1 MASIPATNLVSRA
14 TSGRTMADYGSMIR
28 RRWKY
33 PATIIPAVILLAVF
47 VAYILPVTYRGVA
60 TIMLEPSSIPKELV
74 STTVRD
80 TEDVPAF
87 AQEQLE
93 LVRRRIM
100 TPELL
105 EPIVRKIDPYPDR
118 KDLDVEGKAVLLG
131 QDTSVE
137 RVDPITGKPLDS
149 STAFNIYYLNSNR
162 ILAKKIEREIVE
174 LYLTYN
180 RRTRAESATAAYEFL
195 KTQATDLENQMVAM
209 EQKLAAFKAKYGG
222 SLPEMQTHN
231 LTRIDSLQHDIENAQ
246 RELLVAE
253 QKESDLQL
261 QLNSI
266 SPSLTSAV
274 SDWRVQL
281 AKLKADLID
290 AQQKYTPVHPE
301 VKRLQRAIAD
311 LQAQGSASMK
321 VGAAAPDNPDY
332 LQVKSQLDAAK
343 REVENLRAVE
353 SRARSDMSTYEKNLT
368 TAPNVQREY
377 TQLSRDY
384 DNARARYED
393 LQTKMKNAALAQT
406 METEAKGERFT
417 LLHEPGVPH
426 VPYYPNRLGI
436 ILLGIVLG
444 CALAFGVLATVEA
457 ADPSVRGSSDLSHL
471 LDVDTLGVVPMML
484 NASDKRKRKLGW
496 ATAIVAYGAATAFV
510 VMTVLRTAA

>member
-1 MASIPATNLVSRA
+1 
-14 TSGRTMADYGSMIR
+14 MADYGSLIR

-33 PATIIPAVILLAVF
+33 PVLIVPASILLAVAT
-47 VAYILPVTYRGVA
+47 AYLLPVSYRAVA
-60 TIMLEPSSIPKELV
+60 TIMLEPSSIPKDLV

-80 TEDVPAF
+80 MEDIPAY
-87 AQEQLE
+87 AQQELE

-105 EPIVRKIDPYPDR
+105 EPIVKKIDPYPNR
-118 KDLDVEGKAVLLG
+118 KDLDTEGKALLLG
-131 QDTSVE
+131 ADTSVE
-137 RVDPITGKPLDS
+137 RIDPITGKPLDS
-149 STAFNIYYLNSNR
+149 STAFSIYYLNPDR
-162 ILAKKIEREIVE
+162 EIAKQVEREIVD

-180 RRTRAESATAAYEFL
+180 RRTRVENATATYEFL
-195 KTQATDLENQMVAM
+195 KNQAAELETQMVTM
-209 EQKLAAFKAKYGG
+209 EQQLAAFKAKFGG
-222 SLPEMQTHN
+222 SLPEMQAHN
-231 LTRIDSLQHDIENAQ
+231 LTRIDSLQHDLEGTQ
-246 RELLVAE
+246 RELLVAQ

-281 AKLKADLID
+281 AKVKADLID

-301 VKRLQRAIAD
+301 VKRLQRAVAD

-332 LQVKSQLDAAK
+332 LQVKGQLDSAK

-353 SRARSDMSTYEKNLT
+353 ERARADMAQYEKNLN

-377 TQLSRDY
+377 TQLTRDY

-406 METEAKGERFT
+406 MESEAKGEKFI
-417 LLHEPGVPH
+417 LLHEPSVPRI
-426 VPYYPNRLGI
+426 PYFPNRLGI
-436 ILLGIVLG
+436 ILLGVVLG
-444 CALAFGVLATVEA
+444 FAIAFGAAALVEA
-457 ADPSVRGSSDLSHL
+457 ADPSVRGSNDLSNL
-471 LDVDTLGVVPMML
+471 VDVDTLGVVPRMM
-484 NASDKRKRKLGW
+484 NKSDRRKRKLGW
-496 ATAIVAYGAATAFV
+496 TTAILAYGAAAAFV
-510 VMTVLRTAA
+510 ATIVLRTTT